1 MLPSTCTASMAGSKK
16 ICFAIYWSKLIG
28 SHQNVLEWRQ
38 MINLICAGLSWSS
51 SSLPPNGFS
60 SARSH
65 LNQVR
70 KFTVYLS
77 NVGISKFF
85 SLWLWFSLADEMRN
99 GWREPSDHVYFA
111 LTLGRQQH
119 RYEDKRHCHTLSSPL
134 QRVPLHKGSNYS
146 RKSSGLFSRN
156 LKATKRLNTECCPL
170 RNLGYRSITEHKI
183 FHHGRGQSFIPDF
196 SFSKSPRIWN
206 FLPRLIHLDPLLCPW
221 TDGGSEKGG
230 KVAKHFITQPVQGSG
245 VGWGSLEEEC

>member
-1 MLPSTCTASMAGSKK
+1 MSWNEDKWLIWFVQVCHDTALLCRQMD
-16 ICFAIYWSKLIG
+16 
-28 SHQNVLEWRQ
+28 SHQRGHIWIRWE
-38 MINLICAGLSWSS
+38 SS
-51 SSLPPNGFS
+51 PSISPMWEC
-60 SARSH
+60 
-65 LNQVR
+65 
-70 KFTVYLS
+70 S
-77 NVGISKFF
+77 NPHQKLF
-85 SLWLWFSLADEMRN
+85 SLWLWFLAADEMRN
-99 GWREPSDHVYFA
+99 GWRETSDHVYFA

-134 QRVPLHKGSNYS
+134 QRFPLHKGSNYS